1 MCTNMRV
8 IFTIL
13 GLLFVGIGAIGVIIP
28 VMPTTPFLIAAAI
41 FLAKGSGKFNDWF
54 TGTKLYKNNLENF
67 VKTGGMTAKQKKR
80 ILVIASLMLITA
92 LFICPAPIGKV
103 VIAGVIAVKY
113 YVFLFRVKTIEPE
126 INKSDGSE

>member
-1 MCTNMRV
+1 
-8 IFTIL
+8 
-13 GLLFVGIGAIGVIIP
+13 
-28 VMPTTPFLIAAAI
+28 
-41 FLAKGSGKFNDWF
+41 
-54 TGTKLYKNNLENF
+54 
-67 VKTGGMTAKQKKR
+67 MTAKQKKR
-80 ILVIASLMLITA
+80 ILALALFMLITA